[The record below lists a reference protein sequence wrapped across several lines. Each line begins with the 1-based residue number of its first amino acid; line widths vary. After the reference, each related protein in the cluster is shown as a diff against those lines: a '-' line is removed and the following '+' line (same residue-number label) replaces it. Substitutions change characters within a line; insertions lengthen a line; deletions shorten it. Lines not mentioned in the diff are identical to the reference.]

1 MKNTLH
7 LKKGIITVCNSLY
20 VRDILTSIIRQ
31 FLTNPQV
38 YGPEALHVWSR
49 TTACHVWWYRGS
61 ALSLLNR
68 IMGYLLHN
76 DRLCRGPGVI
86 KAALSPQG
94 TDGTGRDK
102 VPKAATG
109 DGGPGRGERDRVF
122 ATASMHFSL
131 TTPKGFST
139 RSTCQMT
146 VSQFAFMNIK
156 QDMTDEKKPAVC
168 SPVIC
173 ADRSALW
180 CRGRVKRAECGP
192 AVRLWFPLSCFK
204 RANVSGSLRSDLAA
218 GWDRRT
224 GVLLTL
230 MSEFA

>member
-1 MKNTLH
+1 MSEM
-7 LKKGIITVCNSLY
+7 LKS
-20 VRDILTSIIRQ
+20 SIRQ
-31 FLTNPQV
+31 FLTKPQV
-38 YGPEALHVWSR
+38 SGSR
-49 TTACHVWWYRGS
+49 SGSCLIAYYRLCQVWWVGAAPS
-61 ALSLLNR
+61 ALSPLNR

-76 DRLCRGPGVI
+76 DRLCHEPGVI
-86 KAALSPQG
+86 KAALSTQPAG
-94 TDGTGRDK
+94 HRVWGGETGRDK

-109 DGGPGRGERDRVF
+109 DGGQGRGERDRVF
-122 ATASMHFSL
+122 ATASMHFSP

-139 RSTCQMT
+139 RNTCQMT
-146 VSQFAFMNIK
+146 VSQFAVMNIK

-218 GWDRRT
+218 GWDRGT